1 MKDLINYTKA
11 KERFVRQRCLLI
23 INQVLTKSKILDMES
38 SLLHKLK
45 NCFMERSRDK
55 VIAVRNA
62 AAYGLCRLQNS
73 IDPDE
78 DVLQLVASNIR
89 CESNTIIRR
98 LYASNILI
106 HSTTMHSIV
115 ETLRDE
121 ELSIRVAMLK
131 NLEDHSVIQDL
142 TLELRLAI
150 IHCLEDRNEII
161 VKSSENLIIRNWMKK
176 NSIPMVLSLLDI
188 EQDETAVIH

>member
-1 MKDLINYTKA
+1 
-11 KERFVRQRCLLI
+11 
-23 INQVLTKSKILDMES
+23 
-38 SLLHKLK
+38 
-45 NCFMERSRDK
+45 MERSRDK

-78 DVLQLVASNIR
+78 EVLQLVASNIR
-89 CESNTIIRR
+89 CEPNTMIRR
-98 LYASNILI
+98 LYASNILV
-106 HSTTMHSIV
+106 HSITTHSIV

-161 VKSSENLIIRNWMKK
+161 VKSSENLIIQNWMKK
-176 NSIPMVLSLLDI
+176 NSIPMVLSLLNI
-188 EQDETAVIH
+188 EQEETAVIEFSYMIHH